1 MEKTDVRTLKSI
13 HCTSV
18 TWLQLHRQ
26 ITPPPQKNL
35 FHIGGGGGRVL
46 KFCLI
51 GFHIQFTL
59 NELRF
64 PLHDIPV
71 FISNSFP
78 SFLWPDQYWWIYITQ
93 VERASSGR
101 LCLCLQRLSR
111 PPHCRAIIISPLS
124 ISDPMG
130 QVAYGFP
137 RYLILNE
144 WLYLNGTQPN
154 TYSVYQWQVMCMQV
168 TNVNILCSDWELFE
182 TGRAPAVTVSSYQG
196 STDKADTTA
205 QTGHLHLQSPD
216 TTQHNT
222 ANGLTI

>member
-1 MEKTDVRTLKSI
+1 MWKKQMSEHWNQYIVQVWHDFNCIDR
-13 HCTSV
+13 
-18 TWLQLHRQ
+18 LH
-26 ITPPPQKNL
+26 PPPPKKNL
-35 FHIGGGGGRVL
+35 FHIGGGVKILFNRLSYSIYFKLVEASL
-46 KFCLI
+46 TWYTSIYFKF
-51 GFHIQFTL
+51 
-59 NELRF
+59 F
-64 PLHDIPV
+64 PL
-71 FISNSFP
+71 ISVTWSV
-78 SFLWPDQYWWIYITQ
+78 LMDLHYTGR
-93 VERASSGR
+93 ERASSGR

-196 STDKADTTA
+196 STDKADTIA

>member
-26 ITPPPQKNL
+26 ITPPLPKKIFSTL
-35 FHIGGGGGRVL
+35 GGGVL

-59 NELRF
+59 NWLRL

-196 STDKADTTA
+196 STDKADTIA

>member
-26 ITPPPQKNL
+26 ITPPPSQKKS
-35 FHIGGGGGRVL
+35 FPHWGGGVKILFNRLSYSIYFKLVEASL
-46 KFCLI
+46 TWYTSIYFKF
-51 GFHIQFTL
+51 
-59 NELRF
+59 F
-64 PLHDIPV
+64 PL
-71 FISNSFP
+71 ISLTWSV
-78 SFLWPDQYWWIYITQ
+78 LMDLHYTGR
-93 VERASSGR
+93 ERASSGR

-154 TYSVYQWQVMCMQV
+154 TYSDKSCVCKLQM
-168 TNVNILCSDWELFE
+168 
-182 TGRAPAVTVSSYQG
+182 
-196 STDKADTTA
+196 STFCV
-205 QTGHLHLQSPD
+205 QIENSLRLVGHLQWLLVPIRVV
-216 TTQHNT
+216 
-222 ANGLTI
+222 LIKLIL

>member
-1 MEKTDVRTLKSI
+1 
-13 HCTSV
+13 
-18 TWLQLHRQ
+18 
-26 ITPPPQKNL
+26 
-35 FHIGGGGGRVL
+35 
-46 KFCLI
+46 
-51 GFHIQFTL
+51 
-59 NELRF
+59 
-64 PLHDIPV
+64 
-71 FISNSFP
+71 
-78 SFLWPDQYWWIYITQ
+78 
-93 VERASSGR
+93 
-101 LCLCLQRLSR
+101 
-111 PPHCRAIIISPLS
+111 
-124 ISDPMG
+124 MG

-196 STDKADTTA
+196 STDKANTTA

>member
-1 MEKTDVRTLKSI
+1 M
-13 HCTSV
+13 
-18 TWLQLHRQ
+18 
-26 ITPPPQKNL
+26 
-35 FHIGGGGGRVL
+35 
-46 KFCLI
+46 
-51 GFHIQFTL
+51 
-59 NELRF
+59 RF

-71 FISNSFP
+71 FISNSLP

-93 VERASSGR
+93 VERERASIGR

-111 PPHCRAIIISPLS
+111 PPNCRAIIISPLS

>member
-1 MEKTDVRTLKSI
+1 M
-13 HCTSV
+13 
-18 TWLQLHRQ
+18 
-26 ITPPPQKNL
+26 
-35 FHIGGGGGRVL
+35 
-46 KFCLI
+46 
-51 GFHIQFTL
+51 
-59 NELRF
+59 RF

-71 FISNSFP
+71 FISNSLP

-93 VERASSGR
+93 VERERASIGR

-196 STDKADTTA
+196 STDKDDTTA

>member
-1 MEKTDVRTLKSI
+1 M
-13 HCTSV
+13 
-18 TWLQLHRQ
+18 
-26 ITPPPQKNL
+26 
-35 FHIGGGGGRVL
+35 GGGVL

-59 NELRF
+59 NQLRF

-78 SFLWPDQYWWIYITQ
+78 SFSDLISTDGSTLHRQR
-93 VERASSGR
+93 ERASSGR

-137 RYLILNE
+137 RYLIQVE
-144 WLYLNGTQPN
+144 WLYLNGTQPEYIQCIPV
-154 TYSVYQWQVMCMQV
+154 TSHVYASYKHQYSVFRLR
-168 TNVNILCSDWELFE
+168 TL
-182 TGRAPAVTVSSYQG
+182 
-196 STDKADTTA
+196 
-205 QTGHLHLQSPD
+205 
-216 TTQHNT
+216 
-222 ANGLTI
+222 